1 MTAVLDIATPRWAVP
16 LLQPARY
23 KGAWGG
29 RGSGKSHFFGEYII
43 EEHILNPDDATVCIR
58 EIQKSIE
65 QSVKRLLEQK
75 IVKLNA
81 GDYFEVLDKAIRSRR
96 GVGVITFQ
104 GMQNHTADSIKSL
117 EGYKRAWVE
126 EAQTLSQY
134 SLDLLRPTIRM
145 PGSEMLF
152 SWNPRFKSD
161 PVDVFFRKKKPDN
174 AIVVAVNWNDNP
186 WFPNELRQEMIDDF
200 ERDPDKAEHIWNG
213 AYGATQGAILAR
225 WVNQAIREGRATPDV
240 NFDPDGAGIE
250 VSCDLGFRDTAS
262 FWYWQRTLGGFR
274 VLAYD
279 GDTGLDADDWIPR
292 IRDKIIELG
301 AGKKLGRVWLPHD
314 ARAKTFQSKHT
325 TIERFAQAFGTD
337 KCAIVPQSKKL
348 DQISAARAVLPKCK
362 FNSELCEAGMD
373 GLIAWEYAYNED
385 LGVFSREPLHNWA
398 SHPADAF
405 AYGAQIMQ
413 ELTPK
418 EPEKPAKFNIKAQ
431 NGVIITA
438 PLDELWQDVKRPQ
451 ERY

>member
-1 MTAVLDIATPRWAVP
+1 MFAEMVIEAHVLDQSR
-16 LLQPARY
+16 R
-23 KGAWGG
+23 
-29 RGSGKSHFFGEYII
+29 
-43 EEHILNPDDATVCIR
+43 TVCVR

-65 QSVKRLLEQK
+65 QSVKRLLEVK
-75 IVKLNA
+75 IEQL
-81 GDYFEVLDKAIRSRR
+81 
-96 GVGVITFQ
+96 GVGSYFQVQDTVIKSRHGDGAIIFQ
-104 GMQNHTADSIKSL
+104 GLQNHTADSIKSL
-117 EGYKRAWVE
+117 EGYDCAWVE
-126 EAQTLSQY
+126 EAQSLSQY
-134 SLDLLRPTIRM
+134 SLDLLRPTIRKAN
-145 PGSEMLF
+145 SELWF
-152 SWNPRFKSD
+152 TWNPRFKTD

-174 AIVVAVNWNDNP
+174 AIVISVNWNDNP
-186 WFPNELRQEMIDDF
+186 WFPEELRQEMLDDF

-213 AYGATQGAILAR
+213 AYGSTQGAILAR

-240 NFDPDGAGIE
+240 EFDPNGAPIE

-262 FWYWQRTLGGFR
+262 FWYWQRAVGGFR

-292 IRDKIIELG
+292 IRNKIIELG
-301 AGKKLGRVWLPHD
+301 AGRKLGKIWLPHD

-325 TIERFAQAFGTD
+325 TIERFAQAFGVD

-348 DQISAARAVLPKCK
+348 DQISAARAVIPRCE

-405 AYGAQIMQ
+405 AYGAQMMQ
-413 ELTPK
+413 ELAQK
-418 EPEKPAKFNIKAQ
+418 EPEALHKFPVTGH
-431 NGVIITA
+431 NGRIVTI
-438 PLDELWQDVKRPQ
+438 PLDEMWAETTKRN

>member
-1 MTAVLDIATPRWAVP
+1 MIVLDIATPRWAAP

-23 KGAWGG
+23 KAAYGG
-29 RGSGKSHFFGEYII
+29 RGSGKSHFFGEYVI
-43 EEHILNPDDATVCIR
+43 EEHILHPDDSTVCVR
-58 EIQKSIE
+58 EIQKSLD
-65 QSVKRLLEQK
+65 QSVKRLLESK
-75 IVKLNA
+75 IEKLNA
-81 GDYFEVLDKAIRSRR
+81 GWYFEVLDAKIRSKQ
-96 GVGVITFQ
+96 GKGIITFQ

-134 SLDLLRPTIRM
+134 SLDLLRPTIRT

-152 SWNPRFKSD
+152 SWNPRFKTD
-161 PVDVFFRKKKPDN
+161 PVDVFFRKNNPDN
-174 AIVVAVNWNDNP
+174 AIVISVNWNDNP
-186 WFPNELRQEMIDDF
+186 WFPEELRREMIDDF

-240 NFDPDGAGIE
+240 EFDPNGAPIE

-262 FWYWQRTLGGFR
+262 FWYWQRAVGGFR

-292 IRDKIIELG
+292 IRNKIIELG
-301 AGKKLGRVWLPHD
+301 AGRKLGKIWLPHD

-325 TIERFAQAFGTD
+325 TIERFAQAFGVD

-348 DQISAARAVLPKCK
+348 DQISAARAVIPRCE

-405 AYGAQIMQ
+405 AYGAQMMQ
-413 ELTPK
+413 ELAQK
-418 EPEKPAKFNIKAQ
+418 EPEALHKFPVTGH
-431 NGVIITA
+431 NGRIVTIS
-438 PLDELWQDVKRPQ
+438 LDEMWAETTKRN